1 MKTGVT
7 VERRDQVLIGLRLP
21 AFWATSTLVIKDGS
35 TKNPFLRERD
45 IVEYQLRLGLL
56 RLPAITAD
64 DDLGVRNLGLLARR
78 EMLRELTP
86 R

>member
-1 MKTGVT
+1 
-7 VERRDQVLIGLRLP
+7 
-21 AFWATSTLVIKDGS
+21 
-35 TKNPFLRERD
+35 LRERD

-64 DDLGVRNLGLLARR
+64 DDLGVRNLGLLASW
-78 EMLRELTP
+78 EVLRELAP